1 MMFYDVYP
9 RKSYAD
15 FIKPSFETVKR
26 IGYSSRNPQ
35 SAIVANKAFNGT
47 HGKEFPLGL
56 RRYSDRRYYYEGNGG
71 GVTIKYQNT
80 VMGYVHPDDTFEFAN
95 TRNWASYNCKQD
107 ILNRLFDAFGLNRLS
122 REGGMVLI
130 KRDVQAVRLDKSVQ
144 YVVFDGLR
152 VNINTLELHP
162 SSNHHIE
169 VIYLDRKLTKA
180 IRDKH
185 EDEFKAAR
193 AFIMAASIETLR
205 QDHDNIRY
213 ERDLYEWCVWYIW
226 RELSTHSFR
235 NSSMSFLNNV
245 LEANKT
251 KWFDKVKKRIL
262 EDMYLKEQPFK
273 TRYLQAGERIPTG
286 NWGFKIIKLNS
297 QESNHG

>member
-1 MMFYDVYP
+1 MFYDIYP
-9 RKSYAD
+9 RKSYED
-15 FIKPSFETVKR
+15 FIKPSFETLKR
-26 IGYSSRNPQ
+26 IGYYSKNPQ
-35 SAIVANKAFNGT
+35 SVIVANKAFNGT

-71 GVTIKYQNT
+71 VITIKYQNT
-80 VMGYVHPDDTFEFAN
+80 VMGYVHPDDTFEFTN

-130 KRDVQAVRLDKSVQ
+130 NRNPHTRNCIDRSIQ

-169 VIYLDRKLTKA
+169 VTYLDKKLTKA
-180 IRDKH
+180 IRDRH

-193 AFIMAASIETLR
+193 AFIMATNVETLR
-205 QDHDNIRY
+205 QDHHNIRHSY
-213 ERDLYEWCVWYIW
+213 ERDLYEWFVSYIW
-226 RELSTHSFR
+226 RALSLHSFR
-235 NSSMSFLNNV
+235 NNSISYLNNL
-245 LEANKT
+245 LEEHKT
-251 KWFDKVKKRIL
+251 KWFDRAKKKIL
-262 EDMYLKEQPFK
+262 EDIYLKEKPFK

-286 NWGFKIIKLNS
+286 NWGFKIVK
-297 QESNHG
+297 HTGA

>member
-1 MMFYDVYP
+1 MFYDVYP

-15 FIKPSFETVKR
+15 FIKPSFETVKWN
-26 IGYSSRNPQ
+26 GYYSRNAE
-35 SAIVANKAFNGT
+35 SVIVANKAFNGT

-71 GVTIKYQNT
+71 VVTIKYQNT

-130 KRDVQAVRLDKSVQ
+130 KRDRSVQ

-193 AFIMAASIETLR
+193 AFIMAASVETLR
-205 QDHDNIRY
+205 EDHRNIRQSY
-213 ERDLYEWCVWYIW
+213 ERDLYEHFVFHIW
-226 RELSTHSFR
+226 KELTTIRSFR
-235 NSSMSFLNNV
+235 NRNNV
-245 LEANKT
+245 LEEHKT
-251 KWFDKVKKRIL
+251 KWFDIAKKKIL
-262 EDMYLKEQPFK
+262 EDIYLKEQPFK

>member
-15 FIKPSFETVKR
+15 FIKPSFETLKR
-26 IGYSSRNPQ
+26 IGYYSRNPENV
-35 SAIVANKAFNGT
+35 IVANKAFNGT

-56 RRYSDRRYYYEGNGG
+56 RRYSDRRYHYDGNGG
-71 GVTIKYQNT
+71 VVTIKYQNT
-80 VMGYVHPDDTFEFAN
+80 VMGYVHPDDTFEFTN
-95 TRNWASYNCKQD
+95 TRHWASYNCKQD
-107 ILNRLFDAFGLNRLS
+107 ILNRLFNAFGLVRLS

-130 KRDVQAVRLDKSVQ
+130 DCRTGKFNRNTQ

-169 VIYLDRKLTKA
+169 VTYLDRKLTKA
-180 IRDKH
+180 VRNKR

-193 AFIMAASIETLR
+193 AFIMAANVETLR
-205 QDHDNIRY
+205 QDSRNIKSVY
-213 ERDLYEWCVWYIW
+213 ERDLYEHFVVHIW
-226 RELSTHSFR
+226 RELSIRSFR
-235 NSSMSFLNNV
+235 NSGVSYLNEV
-245 LEANKT
+245 LEENKT
-251 KWFDKVKKRIL
+251 NWFDKAKKKIL

-273 TRYLQAGERIPTG
+273 TRILQAGERIPTG
-286 NWGFKIIKLNS
+286 NWGFKIIK
-297 QESNHG
+297 HTGA

>member
-26 IGYSSRNPQ
+26 IGYYSKNPE
-35 SAIVANKAFNGT
+35 SVIVANKAFNGT

-71 GVTIKYQNT
+71 VITIKYQNT

-107 ILNRLFDAFGLNRLS
+107 ILNRLFNAFGLVRLS

-130 KRDVQAVRLDKSVQ
+130 DYRRGKFNRNTQ

-169 VIYLDRKLTKA
+169 VTYLDRKLTKV

-193 AFIMAASIETLR
+193 AFIMATNVETLA
-205 QDHDNIRY
+205 QDHHDIRHSY
-213 ERDLYEWCVWYIW
+213 ERDLYEWFVSYIW
-226 RELSTHSFR
+226 RELSLRSFR
-235 NSSMSFLNNV
+235 NSGVSYLNEV
-245 LEANKT
+245 LEENKT
-251 KWFDKVKKRIL
+251 KWFDKAKKKIL

-273 TRYLQAGERIPTG
+273 TRYLQAGERIPAG
-286 NWGFKIIKLNS
+286 NWGFKIIK
-297 QESNHG
+297 HTGA

>member
-1 MMFYDVYP
+1 MFYDIYP
-9 RKSYAD
+9 RKSYED
-15 FIKPSFETVKR
+15 FIKPSFETLKR
-26 IGYSSRNPQ
+26 IGYYSKNPQ
-35 SAIVANKAFNGT
+35 SVIVANKAFNGT

-71 GVTIKYQNT
+71 VITIKYQKT
-80 VMGYVHPDDTFEFAN
+80 VLGYVHPDDTFEFTN

-107 ILNRLFDAFGLNRLS
+107 VLNRLFDAFWLARLS

-130 KRDVQAVRLDKSVQ
+130 KRDHQTRMPDRSVQ
-144 YVVFDGLR
+144 YIVFDGLR

-169 VIYLDRKLTKA
+169 VTYLDRKLTKA

-193 AFIMAASIETLR
+193 AFIMATNVENLR
-205 QDHDNIRY
+205 QDFDNINVI
-213 ERDLYEWCVWYIW
+213 RDLYEHFVAHMWK
-226 RELSTHSFR
+226 ELFTHSFR
-235 NSSMSFLNNV
+235 NTSTSYLNNL
-245 LEANKT
+245 LEEHKT
-251 KWFDKVKKRIL
+251 KWFDRAKKKIL
-262 EDMYLKEQPFK
+262 EDIYLKEKPFK

-286 NWGFKIIKLNS
+286 NWGFKIVK
-297 QESNHG
+297 HTGA

>member
-1 MMFYDVYP
+1 MMFYDIYS
-9 RKSYAD
+9 RKSYED
-15 FIKPSFETVKR
+15 FIKPSFETLKR
-26 IGYSSRNPQ
+26 IGYYSKNPE
-35 SAIVANKAFNGT
+35 SVIVANKAFNGT

-71 GVTIKYQNT
+71 VITIKYQNT
-80 VMGYVHPDDTFEFAN
+80 VMGYVHPDDTFEFTN

-107 ILNRLFDAFGLNRLS
+107 VLNRLFDAFGLNRLS

-130 KRDVQAVRLDKSVQ
+130 DHRTGKFNRNLQ

-169 VIYLDRKLTKA
+169 VTYLDKKLTKA
-180 IRDKH
+180 IRDRH

-193 AFIMAASIETLR
+193 AFIMAASAETLR
-205 QDHDNIRY
+205 QDHHDIRPFQD
-213 ERDLYEWCVWYIW
+213 RDLYEMFVSLMW
-226 RELSTHSFR
+226 RALSLHSFR
-235 NSSMSFLNNV
+235 NNSTSYLNNL
-245 LEANKT
+245 LEEHKT
-251 KWFDKVKKRIL
+251 KWFDRAKKKIL
-262 EDMYLKEQPFK
+262 EDIYLKEKPFK

-286 NWGFKIIKLNS
+286 NWGFKIVK
-297 QESNHG
+297 HTGA

>member
-26 IGYSSRNPQ
+26 IGYYSKNPQ
-35 SAIVANKAFNGT
+35 SVIVANKAFNGT

-71 GVTIKYQNT
+71 VITIKYQNT
-80 VMGYVHPDDTFEFAN
+80 VMGYVHPDDTFEFTN
-95 TRNWASYNCKQD
+95 TCNWASYNCKQD
-107 ILNRLFDAFGLNRLS
+107 ILNRLFNAFGLVRLS

-130 KRDVQAVRLDKSVQ
+130 DYRRGKFNRNTQ

-169 VIYLDRKLTKA
+169 VTYLDRKLTKVV
-180 IRDKH
+180 RNKR

-193 AFIMAASIETLR
+193 AFIMAANVETLR
-205 QDHDNIRY
+205 QDHHDIRHSH
-213 ERDLYEWCVWYIW
+213 ERDLYEWFVSYIW
-226 RELSTHSFR
+226 RELSIRSFR
-235 NSSMSFLNNV
+235 NSSMSYLNEV
-245 LEANKT
+245 LEENKT
-251 KWFDKVKKRIL
+251 KWFDKAKKKIL

-273 TRYLQAGERIPTG
+273 TRILQAGERIPAG
-286 NWGFKIIKLNS
+286 NWGFKIIKHTG
-297 QESNHG
+297 E

>member
-1 MMFYDVYP
+1 MFYDVYP

-15 FIKPSFETVKR
+15 FIKPSFETLKR
-26 IGYSSRNPQ
+26 IGYYSKNPQ
-35 SAIVANKAFNGT
+35 SVIVANKAFNGT

-56 RRYSDRRYYYEGNGG
+56 RRYSDRRYYYWGDGG
-71 GVTIKYQNT
+71 VVTIKYQKT
-80 VMGYVHPDDTFEFAN
+80 VMGYVHPDDTFEFTN
-95 TRNWASYNCKQD
+95 TRNWATSNCKSD

-130 KRDVQAVRLDKSVQ
+130 KRDPHTRYFDRRTQ

-169 VIYLDRKLTKA
+169 VTYLDRKLTKV

-193 AFIMAASIETLR
+193 AFIMAANVETLR

-226 RELSTHSFR
+226 RELSNHSFR
-235 NSSMSFLNNV
+235 NSSMSYLNNI
-245 LEANKT
+245 LEEHKT
-251 KWFDKVKKRIL
+251 KWFDIAKKKIL
-262 EDMYLKEQPFK
+262 EDIYLKEEPFK
-273 TRYLQAGERIPTG
+273 TRILQAGERIPTG
-286 NWGFKIIKLNS
+286 NWGFKIVR
-297 QESNHG
+297 HTGA